1 MSWIDDLDKKF
12 KEINGKEEK
21 HDKSNSGII
30 STDRSDSSRSNNS
43 NSIDKD
49 ASHPDNPSRSGSGN
63 LLRRRLSQE
72 IKIQIN
78 KEEKEMITSKA
89 ALDDYEAIC
98 KEAIPAEDKLVKIFR
113 IIIKLLLG
121 IRTNQAS
128 AQKGYNIVTAKK
140 EDKKEE
146 VQ

>member
-1 MSWIDDLDKKF
+1 
-12 KEINGKEEK
+12 
-21 HDKSNSGII
+21 
-30 STDRSDSSRSNNS
+30 
-43 NSIDKD
+43 
-49 ASHPDNPSRSGSGN
+49 
-63 LLRRRLSQE
+63 
-72 IKIQIN
+72 
-78 KEEKEMITSKA
+78 MITSKA